1 MVFEQ
6 GNFAM
11 DIRIFWLALG
21 TFALSVESF
30 ALPALL
36 PDISAATGVSLIEG
50 GYLILTYAL
59 AYAIGAPI
67 LAALTGARDRR
78 VVLTA
83 AAAVYALATLA
94 AGFAASYGLLMGAR
108 IVMALGI
115 GLYSATAQATGVAM
129 SEPHHRAR
137 AIAVIVG
144 GTTLAVAFGSP
155 LGGLLANAVGWRG
168 MYFAIAATALLAAG
182 AIWLMVPGGMRGTR
196 VPLRQRL
203 AVVAQ
208 PGVAPVLA
216 SMLLFSTGGFTLLS
230 YIAPLATGPIGL
242 DRSLLPGVMLAFGV
256 GAAIGNYAGGQ
267 LADRLG
273 APRTA
278 LAATLL
284 SGIVMLVISALP
296 LLGTGIAGPVFI
308 GLVVLWG
315 IAGWAF
321 PPATASRLVK
331 LAPDSAP
338 LALSLNWSA
347 LYFGVAAGAAI
358 GGQVLAYAGP
368 VDLGLIGAIF
378 PLVAA
383 AVIWATDPARDRLP
397 AGVRLG

>member
-1 MVFEQ
+1 
-6 GNFAM
+6 M

-50 GYLILTYAL
+50 GYLVLTYAL

-83 AAAVYALATLA
+83 AAVVYALATLGAGLA
-94 AGFAASYGLLMGAR
+94 ANYGLLMGAR

-115 GLYSATAQATGVAM
+115 GLYSATAQATAVAM
-129 SEPHHRAR
+129 SEPQHRAR

-155 LGGLLANAVGWRG
+155 LGGVLGNIAGWRG
-168 MYFAIAATALLAAG
+168 MYLAVAAVALLASG
-182 AIWLMVPGGMRGTR
+182 AIWLMVPAGMKGTK
-196 VPLRQRL
+196 VPLRERL
-203 AVVAQ
+203 AVVRQ
-208 PGVAPVLA
+208 PGVAPILL
-216 SMLLFSTGGFTLLS
+216 SMLLFSTGGFTVLS

-242 DRSLLPGVMLAFGV
+242 DKSMLPGVMLAFGV
-256 GAAIGNYAGGQ
+256 GAAIGNYLGGQ
-267 LADRLG
+267 LADRVG
-273 APRTA
+273 AQHTA
-278 LAATLL
+278 FAATLL
-284 SGIVMLVISALP
+284 AGISLVLISVSP
-296 LLGTGIAGPVFI
+296 LLGQAIVGPVFI
-308 GLVVLWG
+308 GLVVFWG
-315 IAGWAF
+315 IVAWAF

-331 LAPDSAP
+331 LVPDSAP

-347 LYFGVAAGAAI
+347 LYFGVAAGALV
-358 GGQVLAYAGP
+358 GGQVLAHAAP
-368 VDLGLIGAIF
+368 IDLGFAGGLFAIVGA
-378 PLVAA
+378 V
-383 AVIWATDPARDRLP
+383 VIWGNDPARHRLP